1 MTIIRSR
8 GEKTSLYS
16 DRRQEIKRWNDF
28 QIQFVMRVNPV
39 TEVENIKR
47 KQDQAN
53 QSPRDDLHW

>member
-47 KQDQAN
+47 NQDQAN
-53 QSPRDDLHW
+53 